1 MQRSQKISLLLLVG
15 LAAASVA
22 PAQQQPAAFVQVVDD
37 FTRGS
42 DAWLADFTDY
52 GLDQGGM
59 DRLAELRD
67 SPLQDE
73 GAETPERS
81 FFVQSMNHSDDI
93 FMFLKKPLDYS
104 HGIAPDTEYEAEFL
118 VEMYSNEP
126 TGCFGVGGSPGDSVY
141 LKMGGHAQEPVSLLG
156 DEGLRLNIDKDN
168 QASGGEDVSLA
179 GTIANGL
186 PCDEE
191 NRGKWVKMEVRHTH
205 PNPIRSSST
214 GELWLVIGT
223 DSGYEGLT
231 QLYYSRIA
239 VTLTRVGGAQ

>member
-1 MQRSQKISLLLLVG
+1 LHRLLILLAG
-15 LAAASVA
+15 LAAASAA

-42 DAWLADFTDY
+42 GGWLAGFTDY
-52 GLDQGGM
+52 SLEQGGM

-73 GAETPERS
+73 GAGTPERS
-81 FFVQSMNHSDDI
+81 FFLQSTNRSDDI
-93 FMFLKKPLDYS
+93 FMYLKKPLD
-104 HGIAPDTEYEAEFL
+104 HDNGIEPDTDYEAELL

-141 LKMGGHAQEPVSLLG
+141 LKMGGHADEPVSLLG
-156 DEGLRLNIDKDN
+156 DEGLRLNLDKNN
-168 QASGGEDVSLA
+168 QAAGGEDVSLA

-214 GELWLVIGT
+214 GRLWLVIGT

-231 QLYYSRIA
+231 QIYYSRIA